1 MKLIKTLQSLAL
13 STSVLTSSLAIS
25 APQALAFAEQEV
37 NQSQFMVVAVP
48 FGYKEYRLEIIEQL
62 PGGQPCWQQVGVSP
76 VSVNLLLENFDYTNS
91 CRRITNTNGYTLRVD
106 GQDDHVSY
114 VNKIVYRNGE
124 LQLVAFHKD
133 SGQPDLVIGRSGGFA
148 DGKLK
153 LFLNPGW
160 RITKRV
166 HQGQIVNH
174 LYLSGSSSLAQ
185 GTNTNISLNSLNNQN
200 SPVFNNGITG
210 IIPSSNFNS
219 PTTLNSQSLVDGVNQ
234 VYNSLVNPLVNTFVA
249 GLGNSCQGGQPG
261 VALWSEPGATPQK
274 TSVFAD
280 GTLVFNDQRQFN
292 VRPIL
297 TQNGIN
303 PDQFLGSKNSVPLDL
318 DNDGV
323 MGILTIE
330 QPVTP
335 CSR

>member
-1 MKLIKTLQSLAL
+1 MKLIKILQSLAL
-13 STSVLTSSLAIS
+13 GASVLTSSLAIT
-25 APQALAFAEQEV
+25 APQAIAFAEQEV

-62 PGGQPCWQQVGVSP
+62 PGGQPCWQEVGASP

-106 GQDDHVSY
+106 GQDDRVSY

-133 SGQPDLVIGRSGGFA
+133 SGQPDLVIGRTGGFA
-148 DGKLK
+148 DGALK

-160 RITKRV
+160 RVTKRV

-185 GTNTNISLNSLNNQN
+185 GTNTNISLNNQN
-200 SPVFNNGITG
+200 SPVLNNGITG
-210 IIPSSNFNS
+210 IIPSSNLNS

-234 VYNSLVNPLVNTFVA
+234 VYNSFVSPLVNTVVA

-261 VALWSEPGATPQK
+261 VALWSEPGAPPQR

-280 GTLVFNDQRQFN
+280 GTLVFNDQMPFN

-303 PDQFLGSKNSVPLDL
+303 PDQFLGSKNSVELDL
-318 DNDGV
+318 DNDG
-323 MGILTIE
+323 GLEKLTIE